1 MDDVTQK
8 LKSTPINSNHE
19 MHVPDLAV
27 ASERRKLLRKGTERT
42 TLIQL
47 APTTAPGE
55 WLPKERWLMDYCRDE
70 VLRGRKVLVYVRQT
84 GTRDI
89 QPRLAE
95 ALRSV
100 GLRPKVLRPSVPPAR
115 REAWVRELA
124 ADTQVLITNP
134 KLVETGLDLVMYHSV
149 VFFEIEYSLVR
160 RMAA

>member
-1 MDDVTQK
+1 MQ
-8 LKSTPINSNHE
+8 LEPI
-19 MHVPDLAV
+19 
-27 ASERRKLLRKGTERT
+27 
-42 TLIQL
+42 
-47 APTTAPGE
+47 TAPGE

-95 ALRSV
+95 ALRHA
-100 GLRPKVLRPSVPPAR
+100 GLRPKVLRPSISPER
-115 REAWVRELA
+115 REAWVREHA
-124 ADTQVLITNP
+124 GETQVLITNP

-149 VFFEIEYSLVR
+149 VYMELDYSLVR